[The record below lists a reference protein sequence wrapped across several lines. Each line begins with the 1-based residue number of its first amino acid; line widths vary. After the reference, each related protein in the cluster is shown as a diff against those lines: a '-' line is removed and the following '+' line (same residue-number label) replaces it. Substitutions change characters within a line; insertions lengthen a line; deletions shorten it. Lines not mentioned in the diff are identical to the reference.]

1 MNQYISYIIAF
12 SLVNLFLVYLLNLP
26 TIITGANNLV
36 QEYYYTHGIYHYFF
50 DLILIGIYI
59 AISKFFINLLNIK
72 NNKVLVVALTT
83 LIISSFFMIGFLS
96 YPKNSTFF
104 SRWFYKTK
112 FKAVI
117 YDIILVS
124 SIYLTNNYL
133 LS

>member
-1 MNQYISYIIAF
+1 
-12 SLVNLFLVYLLNLP
+12 
-26 TIITGANNLV
+26 
-36 QEYYYTHGIYHYFF
+36 
-50 DLILIGIYI
+50 
-59 AISKFFINLLNIK
+59 
-72 NNKVLVVALTT
+72 
-83 LIISSFFMIGFLS
+83 MIGFLS

-133 LS
+133 LL

>member
-83 LIISSFFMIGFLS
+83 LIISSFFYDWFSFLS
-96 YPKNSTFF
+96 KEFYFF
-104 SRWFYKTK
+104 F
-112 FKAVI
+112 
-117 YDIILVS
+117 
-124 SIYLTNNYL
+124 
-133 LS
+133 